1 MNKISDHQNRSGE
14 KSFEDIGA
22 KHSSASV
29 TGEIRGDLKVIFD
42 AFDKFMTIRFFSSV
56 EFLIARLSWRLQISI
71 YGEAVEQRAATVQTI
86 SISLEAVSRVVFH
99 SGLVSNPE
107 SRFDIPG
114 PGSGYLVH
122 GCNSGAGS
130 RP

>member
-56 EFLIARLSWRLQISI
+56 EFLIARLSFSNFQI
-71 YGEAVEQRAATVQTI
+71 RA
-86 SISLEAVSRVVFH
+86 S
-99 SGLVSNPE
+99 
-107 SRFDIPG
+107 FDILL
-114 PGSGYLVH
+114 GS
-122 GCNSGAGS
+122 S
-130 RP
+130 